1 MNMKK
6 GLVVFGLVITA
17 VLMGCGGGNSTAG
30 GATTAAV
37 ASGPKYKFG
46 IIVQATSGDFT
57 SEFKR
62 GAEAAAARLNV
73 TVNVMG
79 PEQQIITEE
88 VAMVENAVES
98 GYDGLAVVAG
108 DATGFQKARDLCAQ
122 RGIPF
127 VTFNMD
133 DGGNPPGVH
142 PGYGTGYSG
151 ADEYVLAQLFAE
163 KFFTDVARNAQT
175 YIIATADSG
184 LHGCVT
190 RAYALKV
197 VAAKYGKTLVTT
209 VDIGYDFSNGY
220 TVVENTIQANPNIQ
234 AIVGT
239 DHFSQSIANVV
250 QAQGLND
257 KIYVGCFDLLPGTIE
272 MLSTGACDLIVG
284 QNPYLQSYYAV
295 LNLFT
300 LKEDG
305 ICAYNINT
313 GAELYTV
320 DMAALAKER
329 YPSR

>member
-1 MNMKK
+1 MKMRTIL
-6 GLVVFGLVITA
+6 GVLALAA
-17 VLMGCGGGNSTAG
+17 VLMSCSNSGGGNA
-30 GATTAAV
+30 TAA
-37 ASGPKYKFG
+37 AATGGKNYKFG
-46 IIVQATSGDFT
+46 VIVQATSGDFT

-62 GAEAAAARLNV
+62 GAEAAAARLGV
-73 TVNVMG
+73 TVDVMG

-108 DATGFQKARDLCAQ
+108 DATGFQKARDICAQ

-133 DGGNPPGVH
+133 DGGTPPGVH

-163 KFFTDVARNAQT
+163 KFFSEVAKGAQT

-184 LHGCVT
+184 LPVCIN
-190 RAYALKV
+190 RAQAIKD

-209 VDIGYDFSNGY
+209 VDIGYDFSQGY
-220 TVVENTIQANPNIQ
+220 NVVENTIQANPNIH

-250 QAQGLND
+250 EAQGLND
-257 KIYVGCFDLLPGTIE
+257 KIWVGCFDLLPGTIE

-284 QNPYLQSYYAV
+284 QNPYLQSYYAIV
-295 LNLFT
+295 NLFT

-320 DMAALAKER
+320 DMAGLAKER
-329 YPSR
+329 YPAK

>member
-1 MNMKK
+1 MNMGKK
-6 GLVVFGLVITA
+6 AAAALLAALAILA
-17 VLMGCGGGNSTAG
+17 AGCRGAQTGDAQGGNKA
-30 GATTAAV
+30 
-37 ASGPKYKFG
+37 YKFAV
-46 IIVQATSGDFT
+46 IVQATSGDFT

-62 GAEAAAARLNV
+62 GADAAAKRLGV
-73 TVNVMG
+73 TVDVMG
-79 PEQQIITEE
+79 PEQQVIAEE
-88 VAMVENAVES
+88 VAMVENAVEG

-108 DATGFQKARDLCAQ
+108 DATGFKKAKDLCAL

-142 PGYGTGYSG
+142 PGYGIGYSG

-163 KFFTDVARNAQT
+163 KFFSSVAPNIKT

-184 LHGCVT
+184 LPVCVT
-190 RAYALKV
+190 RAQAIKD
-197 VAAKYGKTLVTT
+197 VAAKYGKELVTT
-209 VDIGYDFSNGY
+209 VDIGYDFSQGY
-220 TVVENTIQANPNIQ
+220 TVVENTITAHPDIQ

-257 KIYVGCFDLLPGTIE
+257 KIAVGCFDLLPGTIE
-272 MLSTGACDLIVG
+272 MLDTGACDLIVG

-295 LNLFT
+295 FNLFT

-320 DMAALAKER
+320 DMAGLAKER
-329 YPSR
+329 YPAK